1 MTSCLS
7 STLPA
12 NGRLLSGVRLAFV
25 WFTICPVLPATQHCV
40 DGILEVEALH
50 VSERHIVTS
59 HADAHLE
66 KRVQGG
72 KRHFKSDRINI
83 VSDKNCAC
91 RNNGVEGRAEG
102 RRKKH
107 LQYSALLHWT
117 SYRRTA
123 L

>member
-1 MTSCLS
+1 MTSFLS

-12 NGRLLSGVRLAFV
+12 NGRLLSRVRLAFV
-25 WFTICPVLPATQHCV
+25 RFTVLPATQHCV
-40 DGILEVEALH
+40 DGTLEVEALH

-66 KRVQGG
+66 KRGQGG
-72 KRHFKSDRINI
+72 KRHIRSDRINT

-91 RNNGVEGRAEG
+91 RNNGVEVRAEG
-102 RRKKH
+102 RRQKH
-107 LQYSALLHWT
+107 LQYSALLYWT
-117 SYRRTA
+117 SYCRTA